1 MTTDQVLIL
10 VDENDNPTGKY
21 ARKEKAHTQEGLKH
35 RAFSVLMYNEKG
47 EVLLQKRKHRLWDGL
62 MDLSATSH
70 CLHFD
75 NYDES
80 YEAAVKRALIEELG
94 IVSPVGIFKVGGFS
108 YFEKHKRSF
117 CENEYCAVFLAKFT
131 GKPKINKKVVY
142 SIKWQKVNSFLRDV
156 RKNPKKYT
164 PWAILA
170 AQQFEKINIAKLIN
184 PPE

>member
-1 MTTDQVLIL
+1 MTDQTLLL
-10 VDENDNPTGKY
+10 VDENDNLLDKY
-21 ARKEKAHTQEGLKH
+21 AKKERCHAGLGLKH

-62 MDLSATSH
+62 LDLSATSH
-70 CLHFD
+70 VLHL
-75 NYDES
+75 NGYDET
-80 YEAAVKRALIEELG
+80 YEAAIKRALIGELG
-94 IVSPVGIFKVGGFS
+94 ITSPSGIFKVGGFS
-108 YFEKHKRSF
+108 YFERYKRNF

-131 GKPKINKKVVY
+131 GKPQINKKVVY

-156 RKNPKKYT
+156 KKNPEKFT

-170 AQQFEKINIAKLIN
+170 AQQFETVNIAKFIN